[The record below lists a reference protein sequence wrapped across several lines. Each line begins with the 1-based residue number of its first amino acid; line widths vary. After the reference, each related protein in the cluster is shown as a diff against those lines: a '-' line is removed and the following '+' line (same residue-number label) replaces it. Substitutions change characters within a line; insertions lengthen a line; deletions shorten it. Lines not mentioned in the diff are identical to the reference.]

1 MDVRRWTRRSAARA
15 SRGKKRRR
23 ISSEM
28 SARVDDRT
36 SGPGSHLDGVG
47 QIRHDHGVHPGGC
60 RVQLRV
66 HGDSMRAGRHRERGR
81 NRALRRGSRGRDLL
95 LARGNRNRGGGRCR
109 DHGRRRRRGRGVR
122 IVRAGPRRRP
132 ADLLQLLVVAAH
144 ACRAWECDVSTLPT
158 EHSTRNQ
165 AKTATCVWHRT
176 HRFSRHTA
184 RHTRCGFR
192 SPWLEPTTR
201 PTRGRRGGQARGD
214 DGAQVPRH
222 VRRGR
227 RRG

>member
-1 MDVRRWTRRSAARA
+1 MDARGDGRQERWTRRSAAR
-15 SRGKKRRR
+15 RGKNRR

-28 SARVDDRT
+28 SARVSDRT

-81 NRALRRGSRGRDLL
+81 NRALWRGSRGRDLL
-95 LARGNRNRGGGRCR
+95 RARGDHRGGGRGR
-109 DHGRRRRRGRGVR
+109 DNGRRRRRGRGVR

-144 ACRAWECDVSTLPT
+144 ACRAWECDVPCQRNIQHDKLAKKATRLQCVFGIALIASLVTLLVTPGVGLRR
-158 EHSTRNQ
+158 HG
-165 AKTATCVWHRT
+165 
-176 HRFSRHTA
+176 SR
-184 RHTRCGFR
+184 R
-192 SPWLEPTTR
+192 
-201 PTRGRRGGQARGD
+201 
-214 DGAQVPRH
+214 
-222 VRRGR
+222 RRGR
-227 RRG
+227 REEGRGG

>member
-1 MDVRRWTRRSAARA
+1 MELRTERVVRRRGRAAGKRGGGYRLKCQRA
-15 SRGKKRRR
+15 SMIER
-23 ISSEM
+23 
-28 SARVDDRT
+28 
-36 SGPGSHLDGVG
+36 GPGSHLDGVG

-95 LARGNRNRGGGRCR
+95 LARGNRNRGGGRCC

-144 ACRAWECDVSTLPT
+144 ACRAWECDVSTLAT

-192 SPWLEPTTR
+192 SPWLEPTTMAM
-201 PTRGRRGGQARGD
+201 RGR
-214 DGAQVPRH
+214 PRRPSS
-222 VRRGR
+222 RR
-227 RRG
+227 

>member
-1 MDVRRWTRRSAARA
+1 MRYGCGRWTSGRWTRRVGDGAQGGTRRSAAR
-15 SRGKKRRR
+15 RGKNRRR

-28 SARVDDRT
+28 SARVSDRT
-36 SGPGSHLDGVG
+36 RGTVSHLDGVG

-81 NRALRRGSRGRDLL
+81 NRALWRGSCGRDLL
-95 LARGNRNRGGGRCR
+95 LARSNRNRGGGGC
-109 DHGRRRRRGRGVR
+109 DDGRRRRRGRGVR

-144 ACRAWECDVSTLPT
+144 ACRAWECDVSTLAT

-165 AKTATCVWHRT
+165 AKTATCVWHRSHLFT
-176 HRFSRHTA
+176 LLVTPGVGLRRHGSSR
-184 RHTRCGFR
+184 
-192 SPWLEPTTR
+192 
-201 PTRGRRGGQARGD
+201 
-214 DGAQVPRH
+214 
-222 VRRGR
+222 RRGR
-227 RRG
+227 REEGRGG